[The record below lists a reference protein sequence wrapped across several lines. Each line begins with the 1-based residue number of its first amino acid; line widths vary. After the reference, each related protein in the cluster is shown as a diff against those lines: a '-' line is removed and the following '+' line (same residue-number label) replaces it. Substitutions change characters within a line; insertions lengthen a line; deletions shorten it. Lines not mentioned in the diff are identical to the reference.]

1 MEIIIMVYEMKLEN
15 GQSYSYNEFIEN
27 FSEKYGDNSFC
38 ALSSI
43 IKIKNNGRE
52 YKGYFRLVY
61 YPMLCSSKSLT
72 IQLNEEY
79 IECPRKIIKIWD
91 KSYSNYVRY
100 LFCLDYN
107 LIYTGTIIWKDLFNY
122 VDEKSIFKDPLYNYK
137 NKNDI
142 TNQIISNIR
151 TENKLNNEKLIEGYE
166 LSDKEEAKCP
176 INCRQCI

>member
-15 GQSYSYNEFIEN
+15 GQSYSYNAFTEN

-43 IKIKNNGRE
+43 IKIKNNGGE
-52 YKGYFRLVY
+52 YKCYFRPVH
-61 YPMLCSSKSLT
+61 YPMLCSDKSLT

-79 IECPRKIIKIWD
+79 NICPRKIIKIGD

-100 LFCLDYN
+100 LFCLNYI
-107 LIYTGTIIWKDLFNY
+107 LIYIGTIIWKDLFNY
-122 VDEKSIFKDPLYNYK
+122 VDEKSISKDPLYNYK

-142 TNQIISNIR
+142 TSQIISFIR
-151 TENKLNNEKLIEGYE
+151 TENKLN
-166 LSDKEEAKCP
+166 
-176 INCRQCI
+176 